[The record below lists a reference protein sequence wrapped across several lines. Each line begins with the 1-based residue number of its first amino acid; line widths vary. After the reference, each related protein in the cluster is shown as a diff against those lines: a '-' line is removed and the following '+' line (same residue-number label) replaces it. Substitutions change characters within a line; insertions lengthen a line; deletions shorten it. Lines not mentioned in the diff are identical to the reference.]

1 MRPEVSARAAEWVTF
16 ATARNAAADALNGQ
30 SGSLER
36 TVEAGNDSVTSVA
49 PVGLPDHP
57 RHVKSAVVLLGA
69 LMLSACGS
77 TAAPAQVEDSDAAV
91 PTGLESGCPPPDTPL
106 RYPGGD
112 LPVGAVGVRLCPG
125 ALTTAADGT
134 TFGAVIQAPADEL
147 TTGVDALAGVV
158 NDLSVFD
165 PDTACFA
172 DDGPQHV
179 YWFRYPD
186 GDGRAV
192 AYAEAGCHVLTV
204 GKKREYR
211 EGERVAAAFADA
223 LAAKRAD
230 SMPSAATRAEG
241 PGCSMPP
248 MSLPISTLPHV
259 PLAMTAA
266 TWCEGVGPYRMRA
279 TLIPAPHLQ
288 RINEA
293 LLGDPTD
300 QRDDCEPSAYGRAI
314 EGITAWGDRVYYGDR
329 VARSTPAPGTA
340 ATSPTASTKQTA
352 AFSPPSSPSRPGR
365 CDVGNARDSVRP
377 GARSVQRV

>member
-1 MRPEVSARAAEWVTF
+1 
-16 ATARNAAADALNGQ
+16 
-30 SGSLER
+30 
-36 TVEAGNDSVTSVA
+36 
-49 PVGLPDHP
+49 
-57 RHVKSAVVLLGA
+57 
-69 LMLSACGS
+69 
-77 TAAPAQVEDSDAAV
+77 
-91 PTGLESGCPPPDTPL
+91 
-106 RYPGGD
+106 
-112 LPVGAVGVRLCPG
+112 
-125 ALTTAADGT
+125 
-134 TFGAVIQAPADEL
+134 
-147 TTGVDALAGVV
+147 
-158 NDLSVFD
+158 
-165 PDTACFA
+165 
-172 DDGPQHV
+172 
-179 YWFRYPD
+179 
-186 GDGRAV
+186 
-192 AYAEAGCHVLTV
+192 
-204 GKKREYR
+204 
-211 EGERVAAAFADA
+211 
-223 LAAKRAD
+223 
-230 SMPSAATRAEG
+230 
-241 PGCSMPP
+241 MPP